1 MTDRRFKK
9 LIDLSTTCQNWQ
21 LWQRKLIQN
30 PIQRPVLHLLLL
42 LSAPH
47 FHCFLPSGQ
56 RSTGATV
63 HLSDS
68 LSHTH
73 SYLSYTHKHTH
84 THWESSCSVSSH
96 RRQNT
101 EPIKAEGNQWNSRAP
116 TSRVGRLK
124 RRLTKVARKQ
134 QLRQYTSKKKS
145 LNVYDLKTNVRV
157 QAFAHISP
165 KTFDKHPCVYIL
177 LKMCSCKNGTKKS
190 SPALIYRSDAG
201 VHWTWHLVRH
211 SCNSQHDSGSTGMR
225 S

>member
-124 RRLTKVARKQ
+124 RRLTEVARKQ
-134 QLRQYTSKKKS
+134 QLRQYTSKKNPLMSMTWRQMWGCKPLHTFPQKHLINIPVCIYS
-145 LNVYDLKTNVRV
+145 LKC
-157 QAFAHISP
+157 AH
-165 KTFDKHPCVYIL
+165 V
-177 LKMCSCKNGTKKS
+177 KMAQRNPIQPWFTAVMQESIE
-190 SPALIYRSDAG
+190 PDI
-201 VHWTWHLVRH
+201 
-211 SCNSQHDSGSTGMR
+211 
-225 S
+225 